1 MRMTGHF
8 RGVIAVSLLTVL
20 FLGLSPSVQ
29 AQDVWTAKKI
39 GTASI
44 PKEIVPEDQR
54 PAPGGLPD
62 ALIETGPKPGD
73 ISAAWYA
80 GRTNRYRHGILGD
93 TFEGSILRVT
103 TRAGGYLKLALPDT
117 EVFEDRH
124 PRLADL
130 DGDGKTEIITIRTSM
145 THGAAVTV
153 YGLRNGKLSEIATTE
168 FIGRADRW
176 LNIAGI
182 ASFRGGSGKE
192 IAYVQTPHIGGTLF
206 LYALEEGKLI
216 KVGEKPGFS
225 NHQTGSTEM
234 CLSAIADINGDGAPD
249 LAVPSA
255 DRRQL
260 RIVGFNRG
268 QLTDRGV
275 ADLPATI
282 DKAIAVHGTGK
293 ATRFIA
299 GLQSGEVYSVGR

>member
-103 TRAGGYLKLALPDT
+103 TRAGGYLKLTLPDT

-168 FIGRADRW
+168 FIGRTNRW

-182 ASFRGGSGKE
+182 TSFRGGSGKE

-249 LAVPSA
+249 LGVPSA

-260 RIVGFNRG
+260 RTVGFNRG
-268 QLTDRGV
+268 QLTERGV

-293 ATRFIA
+293 ATRFMA

>member
-1 MRMTGHF
+1 MDGQKNRDGIDPE
-8 RGVIAVSLLTVL
+8 RNRPRRSAA
-20 FLGLSPSVQ
+20 SPRRS
-29 AQDVWTAKKI
+29 AGRAD
-39 GTASI
+39 
-44 PKEIVPEDQR
+44 R
-54 PAPGGLPD
+54 
-62 ALIETGPKPGD
+62 TGPKPGD

-80 GRTNRYRHGILGD
+80 GRTNRYRHGILRD

-117 EVFEDRH
+117 EVFEDRY

-168 FIGRADRW
+168 FIGRANRW

-234 CLSAIADINGDGAPD
+234 RLSAIADINGDGAPD
-249 LAVPSA
+249 LGVPSA

-260 RIVGFNRG
+260 RTVGFNRG
-268 QLTDRGV
+268 QLTERGV

-299 GLQSGEVYSVGR
+299 GVQSGEVYSVGR